1 MRRALVAPEFAI
13 AGAGALWGIIWIPLR
28 YLEGLGTGPL
38 WAMLGTFALSLLLS
52 LPLIVRR
59 HAVRTAL
66 GSPRLLI
73 TGLFTGGSFVL
84 YSMAVVLTDVV
95 SAILLF
101 YLSPVWATLLGRVLL
116 AERFTPARIVA
127 LTMGLGGLWV
137 VLGVDGR
144 LPLPRNIGDWCG
156 LAGGVAWALGSL
168 RAHQDT
174 AFSAMAQTLT
184 LFIGGTC
191 AVGIIMALDL
201 AFHTDPEPIP
211 VVDLRALPVIAL
223 LAVVTIVS
231 TWGVLWGVKR
241 ISPGRAA
248 LLLMVEVLVGVASAA
263 ALANEPFGW
272 RQIIGSALILVAA
285 LAEVRPQGK
294 DKEKGKDKDDPPSVS
309 ELTSESASEPASES
323 ASEPRR

>member
-1 MRRALVAPEFAI
+1 MRFALSAPELAI
-13 AGAGALWGIIWIPLR
+13 VGAGALWGILWLPLR
-28 YLEGLGTGPL
+28 YLQELGTGPS
-38 WAMLGTFALSLLLS
+38 WAMLGTFFLALLLL
-52 LPLIVRR
+52 LPLLLRR
-59 HAVRTAL
+59 RDIRL
-66 GSPRLLI
+66 SPRLLV
-73 TGLFTGGSFVL
+73 TGFLTGGSFVL

-127 LTMGLGGLWV
+127 LALGLGGLWV

-174 AFSAMAQTLT
+174 AVSSSAQTLA

-191 AVGIIMALDL
+191 AGGIILWLEIA
-201 AFHTDPEPIP
+201 PEPIP
-211 VVDLRALPVIAL
+211 IVDPRAFWIIAC
-223 LAVVTIVS
+223 LAVLTIVS
-231 TWGVLWGVKR
+231 TLGVLWGVKAV
-241 ISPGRAA
+241 SPGRAA
-248 LLLMVEVLVGVASAA
+248 LLLLFEVLVGVASAA

-272 RQIIGSALILVAA
+272 RQIIGSALILAAA
-285 LAEVRPQGK
+285 LAEVRPQGQGSGSIGSPPAGGILI
-294 DKEKGKDKDDPPSVS
+294 DRSSRAENTSVENDP
-309 ELTSESASEPASES
+309 
-323 ASEPRR
+323 